1 MQNEIQT
8 HKSLN
13 FRIFV
18 FLSSAKSYNALSIY
32 KTNIK
37 GNKSLILYI
46 ILEYL
51 ELNLI

>member
-1 MQNEIQT
+1 MP
-8 HKSLN
+8 
-13 FRIFV
+13 
-18 FLSSAKSYNALSIY
+18 FLYN

-46 ILEYL
+46 ILGDL

>member
-1 MQNEIQT
+1 MQT

-13 FRIFV
+13 FRIFI
-18 FLSSAKSYNALSIY
+18 FLSSAKTYNSLSIY

-46 ILEYL
+46 ILGDL
-51 ELNLI
+51 ESNLI